1 MNTHPLP
8 SLVCRINQ
16 NINATNAAIRE
27 LAAWAEASGSPE
39 TAQSVRRHLTVLEAN
54 AQPISEALAEW
65 IARQAG
71 S

>member
-16 NINATNAAIRE
+16 NINATSAAIRE

-39 TAQSVRRHLTVLEAN
+39 TAQAVRHHLMVLEAN

-71 S
+71 N